1 MLDTALLEKGLK
13 IIVVILVILFL
24 YALFNSFTKQKFH
37 SNGIKTLRDK
47 KNKTIR
53 SMLNNIIKYFLFIV
67 GLIMV
72 LNILGFNTNS
82 LLASLGV
89 VSAIMA
95 LAFQDIVKDF
105 LAGIS
110 IISENQYDIGDTV
123 TINDFRG
130 EVISVGLRTTKLK
143 SYKGEYYFIA
153 NHNIDKVINHSL
165 AKNLAIVNVD
175 VAYDSNLDKV
185 EKVLNELCEKL
196 KNEVESIRGEVK
208 INGIEDLGSS
218 GITYQII
225 AEVLPLKNFEVQR
238 IIRREIKDAFD
249 KNKIEIPYQ
258 QVVIHNAWV

>member
-1 MLDTALLEKGLK
+1 MLNMILSEKVLK
-13 IIVVILVILFL
+13 ILIVILVILFL
-24 YALFNSFTKQKFH
+24 YAIFNSFTKQKFH
-37 SNGIKTLRDK
+37 SKSIKTIRDK

-53 SMLNNIIKYFLFIV
+53 SMLNNIIKYFLIIV
-67 GLIMV
+67 GLIMI
-72 LNILGFNTNS
+72 LNILGVNTNS

-89 VSAIMA
+89 VSAIIA

-123 TINDFRG
+123 TINGFRG

-143 SYKGEYYFIA
+143 SYKGEIYFVA
-153 NHNIDKVINHSL
+153 NHNIDQVINHSL

-175 VAYDSNLDKV
+175 VSYDSDLDKV
-185 EKVLNELCEKL
+185 EKVLNELCTKL
-196 KNEVESIRGEVK
+196 KEEVEDIRGNVK
-208 INGIEDLGSS
+208 INGIEELGAS

-225 AEVLPLKNFEVQR
+225 AEVLPVKNFEVQR
-238 IIRREIKDAFD
+238 IMRREIKKAFD

-258 QVVIHNAWV
+258 QVVIHNDWL